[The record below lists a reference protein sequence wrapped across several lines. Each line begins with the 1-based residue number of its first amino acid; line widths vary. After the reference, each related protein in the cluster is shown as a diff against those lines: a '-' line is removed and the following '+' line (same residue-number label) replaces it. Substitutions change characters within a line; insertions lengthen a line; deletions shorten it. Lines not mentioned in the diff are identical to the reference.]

1 MSKKAAAAPAAPAI
15 NPDGRYEVKLTRA
28 VKVGGSWLRPYNRNV
43 VSGAT
48 LEILGD
54 AVESFVEVVK

>member
-1 MSKKAAAAPAAPAI
+1 MSKKTNAAPAI
-15 NPDGRYEVKLTRA
+15 NPDARFEIKLSRA
-28 VKVGGSWLRPYNRNV
+28 VKHGGSWLRPYNRTV

-48 LEILGD
+48 LLELGD